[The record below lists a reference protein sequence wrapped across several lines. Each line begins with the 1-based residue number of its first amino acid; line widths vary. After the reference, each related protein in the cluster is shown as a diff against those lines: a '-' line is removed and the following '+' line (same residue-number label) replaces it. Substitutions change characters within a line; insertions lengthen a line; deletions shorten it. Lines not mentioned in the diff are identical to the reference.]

1 MTEGHAA
8 PVADAPAAAAGDST
22 GAAPVAVD
30 TRHHADNHVA
40 QPQPQSLKEQDST
53 ERLTPRPTFME
64 NLASSRDAQFHLD
77 RRDSS
82 ELERYFHGPRNM
94 DKHSK
99 WPIFMRMHGSV
110 TPKMILPIFL
120 VGSWATAI
128 TCICKWGHNI
138 GVNNILLTVLGFVV
152 GLALSFRSST
162 AYERWA
168 DGRKYWAQLIQTS
181 RNLARTIWVNTG
193 EREGEDGKVD
203 LLRKVAAMNLILAFA
218 VALKHKLRF
227 EPDVAYEDIAG
238 LVGHLDTF
246 AREAHDRE
254 VLNPRP
260 KSLWKSAGEYL
271 GVSFAESN
279 PRKLIKR
286 SKKPLGHLP
295 LEILNHLSAY
305 IDSIVANGTLTSGL
319 HQSQAIKPA
328 NKRSSRHDGY
338 HERSPDRN
346 RAGAGHPLPAAY
358 SIAISQIAWIY
369 VLVLPFQL
377 YKSLEWV
384 TIPASMV
391 AAYII
396 IGLATIGSEIENP
409 FGHDVNDLPLDTYCR
424 QIAVEMDIITATP
437 APNVDDFM
445 SRPENLVL
453 FPLSQ
458 NSYGEWKARS
468 KEDIRAALRAKVTAN
483 PSFNPA
489 LDGSDESTTVTSIAA
504 QTKQSV

>member
-1 MTEGHAA
+1 MSEGHAA
-8 PVADAPAAAAGDST
+8 PVADAPVATAGDST
-22 GAAPVAVD
+22 GTAPVTVGKAHHVD
-30 TRHHADNHVA
+30 NNNSHAQAH
-40 QPQPQSLKEQDST
+40 SLKEQEST

-64 NLASSRDAQFHLD
+64 NLANSRDAQFHLD

-82 ELERYFHGPRNM
+82 ELERYFVSGY
-94 DKHSK
+94 
-99 WPIFMRMHGSV
+99 
-110 TPKMILPIFL
+110 
-120 VGSWATAI
+120 
-128 TCICKWGHNI
+128 CIKK
-138 GVNNILLTVLGFVV
+138 
-152 GLALSFRSST
+152 
-162 AYERWA
+162 WA

-181 RNLARTIWVNTG
+181 RNLSRTIWVNTS

-203 LLRKVAAMNLILAFA
+203 LLRKVTAMNLILAYA

-227 EPDVAYEDIAG
+227 EPDVAYEDLAG
-238 LVGHLDTF
+238 LIGHLDTF
-246 AREAHDRE
+246 ARDAHDRE

-260 KSLWKSAGEYL
+260 KSLWKATGEYL

-319 HQSQAIKPA
+319 HQSQAITMLSTL
-328 NKRSSRHDGY
+328 NEVLTGT
-338 HERSPDRN
+338 ERVLDT
-346 RAGAGHPLPAAY
+346 PLPAAY

-369 VLVLPFQL
+369 VMVLPFQL
-377 YKSLEWV
+377 VKVLDWV
-384 TIPASMV
+384 TIPGTMV

-437 APNVDDFM
+437 APKVDDFM
-445 SRPENLVL
+445 SRPDNLVL

-458 NSYGEWKARS
+458 NSYDEWKARS
-468 KEDIRAALRAKVTAN
+468 TEDIRAALRAKVTAGTALT
-483 PSFNPA
+483 SA
-489 LDGSDESTTVTSIAA
+489 LDGSDGSTLVTRITTK
-504 QTKQSV
+504 TKQSV

>member
-8 PVADAPAAAAGDST
+8 PAVDAPAAAAGDST
-22 GAAPVAVD
+22 GVAPVAVG
-30 TRHHADNHVA
+30 TRHHADNHQA
-40 QPQPQSLKEQDST
+40 QPQPQVLKEQDSV

-64 NLASSRDAQFHLD
+64 NLASSRDAQFHLG

-82 ELERYFHGPRNM
+82 ELERYFHGPRDM

-99 WPIFMRMHGSV
+99 WPIFMRMHGSI
-110 TPKMILPIFL
+110 TPKMILPLAL
-120 VGSWATAI
+120 VGGWATAI
-128 TCICKWGHNI
+128 TCICEFGHNI
-138 GVNNILLTVLGFVV
+138 SVNNILLTVLGFVV

-203 LLRKVAAMNLILAFA
+203 LLRKVTAMNLILAYA

-319 HQSQAIKPA
+319 HQSQAIA
-328 NKRSSRHDGY
+328 MLATLNEVLTGT
-338 HERSPDRN
+338 ERVLDT
-346 RAGAGHPLPAAY
+346 PLPAAY

-377 YKSLEWV
+377 WKSLEWV

-437 APNVDDFM
+437 PPNVDDFM
-445 SRPENLVL
+445 DRPENLVL

-483 PSFNPA
+483 QSFNPS
-489 LDGSDESTTVTSIAA
+489 LDGCDDSTTVTSITAE
-504 QTKQSV
+504 TKQSV